1 MRISELAKTKIKEM
15 EGLRLEAYRCPSGVL
30 TIGYGHTGAD
40 VTKGMKITQAR
51 ADALFDGDIARTER
65 DVDMAL
71 GMANISQCQYDALVS
86 FTYNLGAGNL
96 RKSTLLK
103 KVKSY
108 PGNPSIRDEFRR
120 WVYSKGKRLPGLV
133 KRREWEASRYFGEL

>member
-1 MRISELAKTKIKEM
+1 MKTSELAKAEIKEM

-30 TIGYGHTGAD
+30 TIGYGHTGTD

-71 GMANISQCQYDALVS
+71 GMANVSQCQYDALVS

-133 KRREWEASRYFGEL
+133 KRRDWEASRYFGEL

>member
-1 MRISELAKTKIKEM
+1 MKTSELAKAKIKEM
-15 EGLRLEAYRCPSGVL
+15 EGLRLEAYRCPSGVI
-30 TIGYGHTGAD
+30 TIGYGHTGTD

-71 GMANISQCQYDALVS
+71 GMANVSQCQYDALVS

>member
-1 MRISELAKTKIKEM
+1 MKTSELAKAKIKEM

-40 VTKGMKITQAR
+40 VAKGMKITQAR

-65 DVDMAL
+65 EVDMAL
-71 GMANISQCQYDALVS
+71 EMANVNQCQYDALVS

-108 PGNPSIRDEFRR
+108 PGNPSISDEFRR

>member
-1 MRISELAKTKIKEM
+1 MKTSELAKAKIKEM

-71 GMANISQCQYDALVS
+71 GMANVSQCQYDALVS

-120 WVYSKGKRLPGLV
+120 WLYSKGKRLPGLV